1 MRKLLAVL
9 LCLGGL
15 CGCVTAPHV
24 SLMSGAEVVRVA
36 KADPSDNYQEVGPV
50 SGYDGSGC
58 GIYGYCGSYE
68 RAMINIMNRA
78 HQMGADY
85 VQIFT
90 ITEPH
95 LDSDCYNNIYK
106 ISGTAYKKVRDLPSP
121 TPIVNQTTGNNDL
134 VEDKLKT
141 LNKLLADGL
150 ITQKEFDDQ
159 KQKLLNDYTSK

>member
-1 MRKLLAVL
+1 MKKLLSVL
-9 LCLGGL
+9 LCLGL
-15 CGCVTAPHV
+15 AGCATAPLV
-24 SLMSGAEVVRVA
+24 SLNPGAEVVRVA

-58 GIYGYCGSYE
+58 GYYGYCGSYE
-68 RAMINIMNRA
+68 RAMINLKNRA
-78 HQMGADY
+78 NKMGADY

-134 VEDKLKT
+134 IEDKLKT

-150 ITQKEFDDQ
+150 IKQKEFDEQ
-159 KQKLLNDYTSK
+159 KQKLLDDYTSK